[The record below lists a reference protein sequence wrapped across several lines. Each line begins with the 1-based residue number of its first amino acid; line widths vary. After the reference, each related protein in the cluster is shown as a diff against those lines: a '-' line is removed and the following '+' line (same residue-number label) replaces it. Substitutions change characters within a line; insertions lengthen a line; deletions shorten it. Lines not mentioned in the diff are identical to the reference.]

1 MEERQGDRPRR
12 VLLLDPNS
20 NSLPYDSAL
29 AGALAAAGC
38 EVELVVS
45 PFLYEPARPIAAVRR
60 TEHFFRPIDSPLAR
74 TLGIARQARPRQAL
88 KAASYPLDWLR
99 LLARLRRRPPDVVHV
114 QWSLWPAL
122 DQRIWRRLQA
132 RGLPVVYTAHNLLPH
147 AAAPDDARRYGRLYA
162 TADAVIV
169 HSDRSARELSARF
182 GLPADRLHVA
192 PHGPLLEEEPAL
204 PRLEARRR
212 LGLPATDPLIL
223 FAGLIEPYKGL
234 ADLVDAFLLV
244 AAARPA
250 ARLVV
255 AGRPNASVAA
265 HQAALARAGLTDQ
278 ARFDLRFLPSADLAA
293 YLCAADVVAL
303 PYREVTTSG
312 MLMAARRFGSPVVAT
327 AVGDLAALIDDGA
340 TGLLVPPADPPALA
354 AALIRLLAD
363 PALAARLGAAGQ
375 QAALTRQS
383 WPVAAQR
390 TLAAYDAARLRR
402 AVAR

>member
-1 MEERQGDRPRR
+1 
-12 VLLLDPNS
+12 
-20 NSLPYDSAL
+20 
-29 AGALAAAGC
+29 LAATGR

-60 TEHFFRPIDSPLAR
+60 TEHFFRAIDSPLAR
-74 TLGIARQARPRQAL
+74 TLGVTRRGRPRQAL
-88 KAASYPLDWLR
+88 KAAAYPLDWLR
-99 LLARLRRRPPDVVHV
+99 LLARLRRHPPDIVHV

-122 DQRIWRRLQA
+122 DERLWRRLQA
-132 RGLPVVYTAHNLLPH
+132 RGLPVVYTTHNLLPH
-147 AAAPDDARRYGRLYA
+147 AAAPGDARRYGRLYA

-169 HSDRSARELSARF
+169 HSDRSAQELSARF

-204 PRLEARRR
+204 PIVEARQR
-212 LGLPATDPLIL
+212 LSLPPTDPLIL

-234 ADLVDAFLLV
+234 ADLVDAFRLV

-265 HQAALARAGLTDQ
+265 HQTALARAGLTDR

-312 MLMAARRFGSPVVAT
+312 MLMAARRFGRPVVAT

-354 AALIRLLAD
+354 AALLGLLAD
-363 PALAARLGAAGQ
+363 PVLAARIGGAGRQ
-375 QAALTRQS
+375 EALTRHS
-383 WPVAAQR
+383 WGVAAER
-390 TLAAYDAARLRR
+390 TLAAYEAARRR
-402 AVAR
+402 RTSAG